1 MADIAVITT
10 NKFGETITYA
20 SPATFDTVDGA
31 GVATCVPASG
41 SFFPLDNT
49 IVTCTAIDSEGNT
62 SSITFIVYVDYDK
75 PVLPNSGVSSGK
87 IILVTGGVPIDLD
100 CNMAVDAFGVIVR
113 FYNLCDQQTVISEIT
128 ANSLPGVLPNH
139 YTFVKGLDIQVLLNG
154 EAMKSLPSASGVEM
168 DFPLA
173 DSSEY
178 AVLYWHN
185 NQWVEITQS
194 MNVSDLLKILSADP
208 AVELYK
214 MSSSDKNSFNAL
226 TTEMTG
232 TFVLVKK

>member
-31 GVATCVPASG
+31 GVVTCVPASG

-128 ANSLPGVLPNH
+128 ANSLPGALPNH
-139 YTFVKGLDIQVLLNG
+139 YAFVKGLDIQVLLNG

-214 MSSSDKNSFNAL
+214 MSSSDKNSYNAL